1 MATDRSFQA
10 KNTQARE
17 RLTALAGRLGE
28 ADLQR
33 PVGHGWTVAATLVH
47 LAFWDL
53 RAIVLMDRYQTAGV
67 TPSATDA
74 DVDVVNDTVHALAQA
89 IPPRAAARL
98 AIDAAERVDRRIE
111 ALPDR
116 LLDAVAGAAEPPFN
130 LARHTHRT
138 EHLDEIERV
147 LR

>member
-10 KNTQARE
+10 KNAQARE

-53 RAIVLMDRYQTAGV
+53 RAIVLMDRFEKTGV
-67 TPSATDA
+67 TASPA
-74 DVDVVNDTVHALAQA
+74 DEHAVNDTVHALAQA
-89 IPPRAAARL
+89 IPSRAAARL

-116 LLDAVAGAAEPPFN
+116 LLDAVAAAAEPPFN

-138 EHLDEIERV
+138 EHLDEMERA

>member
-10 KNTQARE
+10 KNAQARA
-17 RLTALAGRLGE
+17 RLTTLAGRLGDAE
-28 ADLQR
+28 LQR

-53 RAIVLMDRYQTAGV
+53 RAIVLMDRFEKTGV
-67 TPSATDA
+67 TASPA
-74 DVDVVNDTVHALAQA
+74 DDDEHVTNDTVHALAHA

-116 LLDAVAGAAEPPFN
+116 LLDAVAAAAEPPFN
-130 LARHTHRT
+130 VARHDHRT
-138 EHLDEIERV
+138 EHLDEIERA